1 MKSKYFKIAVFTII
15 SILSITA
22 NADHKKSECTNAAIE
37 ASEAYDPG
45 SSTLLNCIGVRDE
58 FKVVIAWNNNVQNG
72 KIFKTTGA
80 VVSQQV
86 VNVRNLTRDY
96 LNNYGMVHGQE
107 YKAVVVVFAGG
118 VDWLKNTTDQ
128 TNQDMINSIMAQ
140 GIKIYACQNTM
151 KSKGLILSDLLPGV
165 EVVPAGVS
173 AMVDFQNRKYITLT
187 P

>member
-1 MKSKYFKIAVFTII
+1 MKSKYLKMAVFTIF

-22 NADHKKSECTNAAIE
+22 NADHKRSECTNAAIE
-37 ASEAYDPG
+37 AAEAYDPG
-45 SSTLLNCIGVRDE
+45 SSASLNCIRVRDE
-58 FKVVIAWNNNVQNG
+58 FKVVVAWNNNVQNG
-72 KIFKTTGA
+72 KIFKTSGA
-80 VVSQQV
+80 MVSQQV

-96 LNNYGMVHGQE
+96 INNYGMVHGQE
-107 YKAVVVVFAGG
+107 YKVVVVAFAGG

-128 TNQDMINSIMAQ
+128 ANQDMVNSIMAK

-151 KSKGLILSDLLPGV
+151 KSKGLVLADLLPGV

-173 AMVDFQNRKYITLT
+173 AMVDFQNRKYTTLT